1 MKFDIDMILKSTY
14 STCRLRI
21 FLVLTCFLFTDLL
34 SSIHNTINAAEPL
47 KSTTDIKLRSLI
59 TGLKPDAYLTDGK
72 CAMYGNSAPL
82 VLYVDANDISSL
94 YSKRKEFS
102 SVELIQIRLQST
114 DDERMEIDCS
124 RLEAFTSL
132 EYIFFVYEY
141 PVCDD
146 NENEECLNVKVSEAV
161 INNTVETEEYIQV
174 FYQLCIPQ

>member
-1 MKFDIDMILKSTY
+1 
-14 STCRLRI
+14 
-21 FLVLTCFLFTDLL
+21 
-34 SSIHNTINAAEPL
+34 
-47 KSTTDIKLRSLI
+47 
-59 TGLKPDAYLTDGK
+59 
-72 CAMYGNSAPL
+72 MYGNSAPL
-82 VLYVDANDISSL
+82 VVYVDADDISSL